1 MAPELNSSGPLA
13 GLRVLDLTRVLVGPY
28 ATMLLGDLGA
38 DVIKVERPG
47 EGDETRHI
55 EPLHKGESHYFLSV
69 NRSKRSIAVDMK
81 TAEGKML
88 VLELAGQSDVLVE
101 NFRPGVTA
109 RLGLDYESVRLVN
122 PRLVYCSI
130 SAFGQTG
137 PYASRSAFDIAI
149 QALSGVMSIS
159 GEPDGPPTRMG
170 LPMADLAGALFA
182 TIAIN
187 AALYEREKTG
197 NGQFIDL
204 SMLDTNVGLLMYN
217 AGRVFMTGED
227 PLKTGTAHQGV
238 VPYGAYPCSDG
249 HIVIANLGE
258 RVWPR
263 ICAALGFTGMATDER
278 YVTNTVRIRHR
289 AEVDGM
295 IIDRTARLTV
305 AQVADLFDRF
315 DVPHAPILK
324 VSEILAHPQIEAR
337 GMVTSAEH
345 PTLGTLKMLGRSIRF
360 PAHEGAPLRPPP
372 LLGEHTDEVLRDLL
386 GYTRERI
393 ASLRAA
399 GVITD
404 TGGAASASSSPAE
417 A

>member
-1 MAPELNSSGPLA
+1 MAPQSPSSGPLA

-38 DVIKVERPG
+38 DVIKVERPD
-47 EGDETRHI
+47 EGDETRHV
-55 EPLHKGESHYFLSV
+55 EPIVAGESHYFVSV

-81 TAEGKML
+81 APEGKL
-88 VLELAGQSDVLVE
+88 ILLELAGLSDVMVE
-101 NFRPGVTA
+101 NFRPGVAA
-109 RLGLDYESVRLVN
+109 RLGLDYESVRHLN

-149 QALSGVMSIS
+149 QAMSGVMSIS
-159 GEPDGPPTRMG
+159 GEPDGPPARMG

-197 NGQFIDL
+197 RGQFIDL
-204 SMLDTNVGLLMYN
+204 SMLDTMVGLLMYN

-227 PLKTGTAHQGV
+227 PVRVGTGHQGV
-238 VPYGAYPCSDG
+238 VPYGAFPCLDG

-263 ICAALGFTGMATDER
+263 ICAALAIPEMVKDER
-278 YVTNTVRIRHR
+278 YATNSARVRHR
-289 AEVDGM
+289 EEVEDMISVRTMQTTVAEV
-295 IIDRTARLTV
+295 AL
-305 AQVADLFDRF
+305 LFERH

-324 VSEILAHPQIEAR
+324 VSEVLAHPQLLAR
-337 GMVTSAEH
+337 GMVTEVDH
-345 PTLGTLKMLGRSIRF
+345 PTLGRMPTLGRSIRF
-360 PAHEGAPLRPPP
+360 PDHEGTPLTAPP

-386 GYTRERI
+386 GYSPEKI
-393 ASLRAA
+393 SALRNG
-399 GVITD
+399 GVISDTD
-404 TGGAASASSSPAE
+404 GAAPATSSPVE